1 MTISPTSDGS
11 LQVKET
17 LFELIPTQ
25 ELNLDTLKDAKD
37 AKPSQD
43 EIDEEL
49 DERRVE
55 LESIGV
61 FMAAKKE
68 RLAKELRD
76 NPNAAQK
83 VVETPKKK
91 KQNTFGTGRPRKSF
105 VKEVTFKQLDNGKFA
120 LAGRGRPSPDQQR
133 KKVVIHYS
141 SLSSLSPKNA
151 YSHKDIENMKQPCR
165 VQKCE

>member
-1 MTISPTSDGS
+1 LKISFTSDGS

-17 LFELIPTQ
+17 LFELIPNQ

-49 DERRVE
+49 EERRVE
-55 LESIGV
+55 LDTIGA
-61 FMAAKKE
+61 FLTAKKE
-68 RLAKELRD
+68 RLAKELRE
-76 NPNAAQK
+76 NPNAVQK
-83 VVETPKKK
+83 AVEAPKKK

-105 VKEVTFKQLDNGKFA
+105 VKEVTFKQLDSGKFA

-141 SLSSLSPKNA
+141 WLSSLSPNSA
-151 YSHKDIENMKQPCR
+151 YSQKDIEKMKQPFR
-165 VQKCE
+165 AQSCE